1 MITETPE
8 LADALRPLRTRL
20 GTAAPTLS
28 ELVMRGAR
36 AHLAEIEARD
46 RADKNALATFVDR
59 MRSAPAPDLDEA
71 QRIRHAG
78 RQP

>member
-8 LADALRPLRTRL
+8 LAEALRPLRSRL
-20 GTAAPTLS
+20 GSDAPTLS

-36 AHLAEIEARD
+36 AHLAEIEARE
-46 RADKNALATFVDR
+46 RADTNSLATFVDR
-59 MRSAPAPDLDEA
+59 MRSAADPDLDEA
-71 QRIRHAG
+71 HRIRHAS